1 MQTTQQSVWQTSA
14 HRRWPKAGIVGNG
27 PFAMHA
33 ACCQAG
39 MVYLYWFSAE
49 AVQAANEQCP
59 HAFCSRQHTA
69 FQLTPVQQAT
79 QQYQPSGAFADRD

>member
-1 MQTTQQSVWQTSA
+1 MQTTQQSTWQQSA

-33 ACCQAG
+33 TCCQAG
-39 MVYLYWFSAE
+39 MVYLFWFAAE
-49 AVQAANEQCP
+49 AAQAANERCL
-59 HAFCSRQHTA
+59 HAFCKSEHVA
-69 FQLTPVQQAT
+69 YQLQPAPQAT